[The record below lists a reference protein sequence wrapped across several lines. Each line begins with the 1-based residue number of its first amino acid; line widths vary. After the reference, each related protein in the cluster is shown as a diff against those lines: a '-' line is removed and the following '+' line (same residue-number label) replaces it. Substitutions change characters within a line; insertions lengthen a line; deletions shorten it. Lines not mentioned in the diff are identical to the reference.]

1 VVALPQSDAIS
12 GIEVSAV
19 TICPSGGSL
28 LTAFVLAALATI
40 SVDLTSKALSS
51 LAALQSKDAG
61 ARQPE
66 ADQIDSTELVGRIGN
81 RTTVGTSP

>member
-1 VVALPQSDAIS
+1 MPVRGAL
-12 GIEVSAV
+12 VRW
-19 TICPSGGSL
+19 
-28 LTAFVLAALATI
+28 AFVLAVLATV

-51 LAALQSKDAG
+51 LTALQSKDAG

-66 ADQIDSTELVGRIGN
+66 ADQIEGTDLVGRVGN